1 MPQISVISKESHKVL
16 DQVESNQVGLIE
28 NSVIVVKIPKED
40 VASITKNGVDAI
52 ITLKNGEVITVQNYF
67 SEATPDNSL
76 VFEDED
82 GTLYWAKFT
91 TANGD
96 IADVIQYQPL
106 DEIEPLLYN
115 DSLTGV
121 ILPWIA
127 GAGGAGLLGAAIG
140 GGSDSSGGSKD
151 TTKPDAPKDVV
162 ITDDGEHV
170 TGKGE
175 PGTTVEVKDQDGKV
189 IGTGTVDSSGNFDVE
204 LKDPLTNGET
214 VDVTVTDKAGNE
226 SEPTEATAKDTT
238 KPDAPKDVV
247 VTDDGEHATGK
258 GEPGTIVE
266 VKDQDGKIIGTG
278 TVDSSGN
285 FDVELKDPL
294 TNGETVDVT
303 VTDKVGNESEP
314 TEATAK
320 DTTKPDAPNAT
331 LNADGTVVTGKTEP
345 GAKVEVRDENG
356 KLIGSG
362 TA

>member
-16 DQVESNQVGLIE
+16 DQVESNQIGLIE

-40 VASITKNGVDAI
+40 VASITKNGADAI

-91 TANGD
+91 TVNGD

-121 ILPWIA
+121 ILPWISVA
-127 GAGGAGLLGAAIG
+127 AGAGLLGAAIG

-151 TTKPDAPKDVV
+151 TTKPEAPKDVV

-170 TGKGE
+170 TGEGE

-189 IGTGTVDSSGNFDVE
+189 IGAGTVDLSGNFDVE
-204 LKDPLTNGET
+204 FKN
-214 VDVTVTDKAGNE
+214 
-226 SEPTEATAKDTT
+226 
-238 KPDAPKDVV
+238 
-247 VTDDGEHATGK
+247 
-258 GEPGTIVE
+258 
-266 VKDQDGKIIGTG
+266 
-278 TVDSSGN
+278 
-285 FDVELKDPL
+285 
-294 TNGETVDVT
+294 
-303 VTDKVGNESEP
+303 
-314 TEATAK
+314 
-320 DTTKPDAPNAT
+320 
-331 LNADGTVVTGKTEP
+331 
-345 GAKVEVRDENG
+345 
-356 KLIGSG
+356 
-362 TA
+362 